1 MVTDA
6 GIIFKRDFGRGLG
19 NDTSICFACKPD
31 FDRFADGWLP
41 DW

>member
-6 GIIFKRDFGRGLG
+6 GIIFKKAAQPGLG

-31 FDRFADGWLP
+31 FDCFADGWLP